1 MWGCGR
7 KRRKVSIEWTKW
19 KQNLPSGSW
28 RREFG
33 AGAPMQRRS
42 PRNSWMSSLPWGVF
56 LFSHLIWSCLYFS
69 FLEGDVWVQDL
80 PVQVRPQRLRA
91 MLPEPAPIKLPSM
104 QVRTCNFH
112 SIWTDRVWYLKQ
124 VMIFMIWL
132 KHGMVAP
139 SRFQFAS
146 TLYNCLQRLHVYH
159 SDISIYVRVKKR
171 RVL

>member
-1 MWGCGR
+1 MWGGGR
-7 KRRKVSIEWTKW
+7 NERRKW

-56 LFSHLIWSCLYFS
+56 PFSHLIWSCLCFS
-69 FLEGDVWVQDL
+69 FLEGDVRVQDL

-91 MLPEPAPIKLPSM
+91 LLPEPAPIKLPSM
-104 QVRTCNFH
+104 QVRTCNFTLK
-112 SIWTDRVWYLKQ
+112 TDRVRYLKQ
-124 VMIFMIWL
+124 GMIFMIWP
-132 KHGMVAP
+132 KCDMVAP
-139 SRFQFAS
+139 SRFPLAS
-146 TLYNCLQRLHVYH
+146 TLYNCLQRLDIYH
-159 SDISIYVRVKKR
+159 FDIQSGKR